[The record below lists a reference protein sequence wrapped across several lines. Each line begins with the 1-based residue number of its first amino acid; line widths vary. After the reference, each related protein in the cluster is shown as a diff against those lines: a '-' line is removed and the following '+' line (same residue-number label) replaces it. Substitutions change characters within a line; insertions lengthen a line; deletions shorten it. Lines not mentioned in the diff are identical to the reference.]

1 MANSR
6 ALVAEGSYDAALE
19 TLNNALGV
27 DRRSEI
33 PDRFRS
39 QTALLLLDRGMISQA
54 QGEYFA
60 AARDLEAAD
69 ERLEYLDISD
79 DAVGAIG
86 KYVYSDSSTKYVASP
101 VEKLTLNSINMLNR
115 LAIRD
120 LAGARVEAKR
130 YTVMREYLSES
141 GPAGVRGTLGAY
153 LAGFVFERLG
163 ETNAALR
170 YYDEALA
177 GGDLVTLAPAVARLA
192 ARDSYRGQNLEAF
205 LRAHSAEPMPASKS
219 ATEILT
225 IVSLGRAPIKVSE
238 RMPIGAAIGVAG
250 TYITGDLEVLGYT
263 ATKVLVYPVLL
274 PQGGAFSTAN
284 VAVDGQASAV
294 EMATDIG
301 AELTAEYEEMK
312 PKILG
317 AAISRMIVRAAA
329 AEGARVAG
337 KQAGG
342 DAGSILGWVAAL
354 LTEAT
359 LVAFDQPDT
368 RSWTLLPER
377 VLVARTSVRPGRHK
391 VDVDLVGMD
400 SERRSFDVEL
410 PEGGFAVIVVT
421 PLR

>member
-1 MANSR
+1 MAHSR
-6 ALVAEGSYDAALE
+6 ALVAEGSYDGALE

-33 PDRFRS
+33 PGRFRS

-54 QGEYFA
+54 QGEFLA

-69 ERLEYLDISD
+69 ERLEYLDIAD
-79 DAVGAIG
+79 DAAGTIG

-101 VEKLTLNSINMLNR
+101 VEKLTLNSLNMLNR

-120 LAGARVEAKR
+120 LSGARVEAKR
-130 YTVMREYLSES
+130 YTVMRDYLLGS
-141 GPAGVRGTLGAY
+141 GPAAVRGTLGAY

-163 ETNAALR
+163 EINTALR

-177 GGDLVTLAPAVARLA
+177 GGDLATLAPAVARLA
-192 ARDSYRGQNLEAF
+192 ARDSFRGEYLEAF
-205 LRAHSAEPMPASKS
+205 LRAHPETPSAAPR

-225 IVSLGRAPIKVSE
+225 VVSLGRAPIKVPE

-250 TYITGDLEVLGYT
+250 TYITGDPSVLGYT
-263 ATKVLVYPVLL
+263 ATKVLVYPVLVS
-274 PQGGAFSTAN
+274 QGGAFFGASVAIDGRPST
-284 VAVDGQASAV
+284 V
-294 EMATDIG
+294 ETVTDVG
-301 AELTAEYEEMK
+301 AELRAEYEEMK

-317 AAISRMIVRAAA
+317 SAISRMIVRAAA

-337 KQAGG
+337 ERAGG
-342 DAGSILGWVAAL
+342 DAGSILGWIAAL

-359 LVAFDQPDT
+359 LVAFDKPDT
-368 RSWTLLPER
+368 RSWTLLPDR
-377 VLVARTSVRPGRHK
+377 VLVSRTTVAPGRHK
-391 VDVDLVGMD
+391 VDVDLLGIG
-400 SERRSFDVEL
+400 SERRTFDVEL
-410 PEGGFAVIVVT
+410 SEGGFAAVVVT